1 MGVLCA
7 MYRVLCTVCH
17 VPCTMYHVPCIMYH
31 VLCTVYCVLCVL
43 CVLCTV
49 YYVYCVLYTVAYALY
64 TIYYSLYS
72 CTFIHQLVL
81 SSMFCGASGVQS
93 SLCVSYLPN
102 LRKSLWRLYT
112 SSRINTRRCQYTSA
126 LFNIWNVVL
135 HPTTSTWNIRT
146 FVNQLWDFRNT
157 HSNCSLLSKSLDAWP
172 RYPGKILA
180 FGTLWEIGK
189 ILQFQGSLKAC
200 IGQCLQ
206 FTNF

>member
-1 MGVLCA
+1 MYSVSCIMYQVLWVCYVLCA
-7 MYRVLCTVCH
+7 MYYVLCA
-17 VPCTMYHVPCIMYH
+17 MYH
-31 VLCTVYCVLCVL
+31 VLCTMYHVLCTM
-43 CVLCTV
+43 CSVLCTV

-93 SLCVSYLPN
+93 SLCASYLPN

-135 HPTTSTWNIRT
+135 HPTTSTWNIQT
-146 FVNQLWDFRNT
+146 FVNQL
-157 HSNCSLLSKSLDAWP
+157 
-172 RYPGKILA
+172 
-180 FGTLWEIGK
+180 
-189 ILQFQGSLKAC
+189 
-200 IGQCLQ
+200 
-206 FTNF
+206 